1 MSQTLTPDNTLPS
14 KEFIVLMAAIM
25 SVVALSIDAML
36 PALGVIGQDLSISNP
51 NHAQFIISAIFGG
64 QAVGQLLCGPLS
76 DALGRKRLLIMAFF
90 LYLIGTV
97 ICWTAGTLEQMLI
110 GRFVQGFAGAG
121 PYISTISIIRDRCSG
136 YAMARIMSLVMM
148 IFIMVPVVAPTLG
161 QFMLLLGS
169 WRFIFGLL
177 FCYGLSIM
185 LWSLFRLEETLPPSR
200 RVPFSVANIK
210 RGARTV
216 LTNRTTVGYMV
227 CAGLVFG
234 ALIGYLNSCL
244 QIFQNIYAVGDAFAI
259 YFGALALT
267 LGLASLSNS
276 RLVRRFGPRSICI
289 TALVCLCAT
298 SAMMLLAQFIIAVP
312 LWLFMTY
319 AATIFFCFG
328 LLFGNLNALAME
340 PMGHIA
346 GIAAALIGAISSV
359 ISISTGTLIGQL
371 FNQTLVPLVGGFLLL
386 GLLALTIA
394 SLVKPASAHAANKG
408 RPHGNI
414 GEDNKK

>member
-1 MSQTLTPDNTLPS
+1 MSQLSPPDSLPS

-51 NHAQFIISAIFGG
+51 NHAQLIISAVFGG

-76 DALGRKRLLIMAFF
+76 DALGRKRLLLMSFV

-97 ICWTAGTLEQMLI
+97 ICGTANSLEQMLI

-121 PYISTISIIRDRCSG
+121 PYVSTISIVRDRCSG

-148 IFIMVPVVAPTLG
+148 IFIMVPVIAPTLG
-161 QFMLLLGS
+161 QFMLMLGS
-169 WRFIFGLL
+169 WRYIFGLL

-185 LWSLFRLEETLPPSR
+185 LWSLFRLKETLPPSR
-200 RVPFSVANIK
+200 RVPFSIANIK
-210 RGARTV
+210 NGARTV
-216 LTNRTTVGYMV
+216 LTNRTTVGYMI

-259 YFGALALT
+259 YFGALAFT

-276 RLVRRFGPRSICI
+276 RLVKRFGPRSICL
-289 TALVCLCAT
+289 TALICFCST
-298 SAMMLLAQFIIAVP
+298 SALLLLAQFFIPAP
-312 LWLFMTY
+312 LWLFMSY
-319 AATIFFCFG
+319 AAVIFFCFG

-346 GIAAALIGAISSV
+346 GIASALIGACSSV

-371 FNQTLVPLVGGFLLL
+371 FNQTIVPMVGGFLLL
-386 GLLALTIA
+386 GLIALAIA
-394 SLVKPASAHAANKG
+394 AAVKPASKSADTPAA
-408 RPHGNI
+408 
-414 GEDNKK
+414 